1 MFKLFLVHRTLLY
14 PSIYLFGL
22 EALLTIFMLIYLSN
36 NDKLQT
42 SKDNLYITVML
53 AASKMQ

>member
-1 MFKLFLVHRTLLY
+1 MFMLYLVYRTRLY

-22 EALLTIFMLIYLSN
+22 EALLTIFMLIYLSK
-36 NDKLQT
+36 NDKLPT
-42 SKDNLYITVML
+42 SKDNLYMNVML